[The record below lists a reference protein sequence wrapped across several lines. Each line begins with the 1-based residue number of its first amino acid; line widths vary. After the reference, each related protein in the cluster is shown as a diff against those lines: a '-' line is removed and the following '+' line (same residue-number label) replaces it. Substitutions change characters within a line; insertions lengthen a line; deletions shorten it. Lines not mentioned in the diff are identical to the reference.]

1 MSPLVSRLALLFLGA
16 AVAAQ
21 DLHRP
26 RLLQAAGKPMVLAGT
41 WSAAPIVVDW
51 DGDGRE
57 DLIVGD
63 TTGGRLRFYRNI
75 GKRTAPEYAAS
86 EWVRVGGVPLQL
98 PTPWC

>member
-1 MSPLVSRLALLFLGA
+1 MSTLVLRLALLFLGT
-16 AVAAQ
+16 VLAAQ

-26 RLLQAAGKPMVLAGT
+26 RPLQAAGKPMVLEGT

-57 DLIVGD
+57 DLLVGD
-63 TTGGRLRFYRNI
+63 STGGRLRFYRNV
-75 GKRTAPEYAAS
+75 GKRTAPEYAAP
-86 EWVRVGGVPLQL
+86 ERIRVGEAPLQL